1 VRRFPLV
8 SGSRIALVRCDEDD
22 VVLAPPAPLDPIANV
37 GEAVRDALRYPLSGL
52 PLAALA
58 VRGGR
63 ATIVVDHPSLPFPA
77 AEHDPRQEALDA
89 VIDELVR
96 LGISTERQT
105 LLVAGGLE
113 RRAGRARLESL
124 LPPAKA
130 RRFRGSAVVHDC
142 EEEELLPVEGA
153 GQPVRVARSLVET
166 DLIVVVSAAETVL
179 HGGPAAFL
187 AASDAATVRTARAES
202 LLEPWRAPGWELARA
217 VERLLA
223 LRAAVFGVSLLLDNP
238 RLTGRYRG
246 YPHEVATAERLA
258 RSPLRRLLNALPGS
272 SRRAMLDGL
281 AHEVAAAGVLA
292 GPPSVAHAEALLR
305 GTELRATRL
314 DRPLDAIVVP
324 VPWASPHAHRDP
336 INPLTATYTTLGL
349 ALSLWRG
356 TFPIAPGG
364 TAVLL
369 HSFSRTFGHGPGAP
383 YRAFFQ
389 ALRGE
394 LDPESLATAEAAAAN
409 DPRAV
414 KAYRQ
419 GRAPHPLLPYAEWA
433 ACRPALSQLGR
444 VIVAGCRDAG
454 AARTLG
460 FVPSHSIATAL
471 EMAHG
476 VSAGRARLGILLA
489 PPYAP
494 LVVEQRQGEGA

>member
-1 VRRFPLV
+1 MRRLPLV
-8 SGSRIALVRCDEDD
+8 SGSRIALVRCEDD
-22 VVLAPPAPLDPIANV
+22 DIVLAPPAPLDPIANV
-37 GEAVRDALRYPLSGL
+37 SEAVRDALRYPLSGL

-89 VIDELVR
+89 VVDELVR
-96 LGISTERQT
+96 LGIPTENQT

-113 RRAGRARLESL
+113 RRAGRARLEAL

-130 RRFRGSAVVHDC
+130 RRFHGSALVHDC
-142 EEEELLPVEGA
+142 EDEAVVPVDGA
-153 GQPVRVARSLVET
+153 GPHVRVAPSLVAT

-179 HGGPAAFL
+179 HGGPAAL
-187 AASDAATVRTARAES
+187 LGASDAATVRAARAES
-202 LLEPWRAPGWELARA
+202 LLEPWRASGWELARSIEH
-217 VERLLA
+217 VLA
-223 LRAAVFGVSLLLDNP
+223 LRAPVMGVSLLLDHP

-246 YPHEVATAERLA
+246 YPYDVATAERLS

-272 SRRAMLDGL
+272 SRRARLDGL
-281 AHEVAAAGVLA
+281 RHEIAAAGVLA

-305 GTELRATRL
+305 GTELRATRIEE
-314 DRPLDAIVVP
+314 PLDAIVVP
-324 VPWASPHAHRDP
+324 VPWASPHAHRDQ
-336 INPLTATYTTLGL
+336 INPLTAAYSALGL
-349 ALSLWRG
+349 ALSQWRG
-356 TFPIAPGG
+356 RFPVAPGG

-383 YRAFFQ
+383 YRSFFQ
-389 ALRGE
+389 GLRGE
-394 LDPESLATAEAAAAN
+394 LDPESLAAAEAAAAN

-433 ACRPALSQLGR
+433 ACQPALSQLGR

-454 AARTLG
+454 AARALG

-476 VSAGRARLGILLA
+476 VSAGRARLGVLLA

-494 LVVEQRQGEGA
+494 LLVGA

>member
-1 VRRFPLV
+1 VRRLLLV
-8 SGSRIALVRCDEDD
+8 SGSRLAVVRCDDED
-22 VVLAPPAPLDPIANV
+22 VVLAPPAPLEPITDV
-37 GEAVRDALRYPLSGL
+37 GEAVRDSLRYPLSGL

-77 AEHDPRQEALDA
+77 AELDPRRDALAA
-89 VIDELVR
+89 VVDELSR
-96 LGISTERQT
+96 LGVPTERQT

-124 LPPAKA
+124 LLPAAA
-130 RRFRGSAVVHDC
+130 RRFRGSVVVHDC
-142 EEEELLPVEGA
+142 AAEGLVPLGGEA
-153 GQPVRVARSLVET
+153 SPRVARELVDT
-166 DLIVVVSAAETVL
+166 DLVVVVSAAETVL
-179 HGGPAAFL
+179 HGGPAALL
-187 AASDAATVRTARAES
+187 AASDSQTLRAARTDS
-202 LLEPWRAPGWELARA
+202 LLEPWRASGWELARS
-217 VERLLA
+217 VERDIT
-223 LRAAVFGVSLLLDNP
+223 LRAPAIGVSVLLDHP

-246 YPHEVATAERLA
+246 YPHDVPTAERLA
-258 RSPLRRLLNALPGS
+258 RSPLRRLLNVLPGA
-272 SRRAMLDGL
+272 SRRATLDGL
-281 AHEVAAAGVLA
+281 AHELAAVGVLA

-305 GTELRATRL
+305 GTELRGTRL
-314 DRPLDAIVVP
+314 DRPVDAMVLP

-336 INPLTATYTTLGL
+336 INPLTAAYATLGL

-356 TFPIAPGG
+356 SFPVKQGG

-369 HSFSRTFGHGPGAP
+369 HSFGRTFGHGPGAP
-383 YRAFFQ
+383 YRALFHV
-389 ALRGE
+389 LREG
-394 LDPESLATAEAAAAN
+394 PEPGGLAVAEEAAAS
-409 DPRAV
+409 DGRALD
-414 KAYRQ
+414 AYRQ

-433 ACRPALSQLGR
+433 ACRPALARLGR

-454 AARTLG
+454 AARALG

-476 VSAGRARLGILLA
+476 VTEGRARVGVQLA

-494 LVVEQRQGEGA
+494 LLVGS